1 MKYVGVC
8 YSNDPDAR
16 PEADFVCEFCG
27 QRDIY
32 VYGWT
37 EPIEAGIEYFKNAPC
52 RRCGRVS
59 NAELHIVQS

>member
-1 MKYVGVC
+1 MKYVGMCNRV
-8 YSNDPDAR
+8 DPDDR

-37 EPIEAGIEYFKNAPC
+37 EPIEAGIEYFRTAPC

-59 NAELHIVQS
+59 IESEATA